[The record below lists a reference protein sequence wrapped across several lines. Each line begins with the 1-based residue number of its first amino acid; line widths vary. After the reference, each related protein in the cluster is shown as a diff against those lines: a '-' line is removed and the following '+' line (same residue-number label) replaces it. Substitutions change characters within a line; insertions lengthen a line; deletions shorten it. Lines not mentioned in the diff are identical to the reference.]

1 MNSMPPIAMLWDD
14 SHIWGLMSLRALGSL
29 GFPTRLL
36 KGQDI
41 AQGALL
47 RKQAGGEPYAL
58 LVVPGGSAQ
67 LKAEALG
74 DAGKRAICDYIRL
87 GGCYLGFC
95 GGAGLALTLP
105 QSRGLGLCPWRR
117 AEYPQRML
125 HLLSGYVQADPCPN
139 ALTPDWGNHAPSLPV
154 WWPGRFS
161 NSGGDV
167 EVLAR
172 YRGPDR
178 DFWIADIA
186 LDSVPKR
193 IFEEWKRLYG
203 INLTAD
209 FLADTELMVTGRYG
223 KGRYVLSYSHL
234 ETPDSS
240 EANAWL
246 VHILKALTCVSA
258 ASESVPAWNF
268 LFKRKSPD
276 PGIPPLLSELLSRIR
291 DLVDL
296 AMEHRL
302 FFARTPWLVGW
313 KQGLPGAMCNN
324 LLAATVA
331 SCSVLPGREALHF
344 WSESESEITSLVESF
359 FAGAEGYLLAA
370 RLMETMHASMTGV
383 MDRGSLVRERDRLFG
398 HPMLGKGILGR
409 LLFLLEEYLYLCI
422 ADRGCR
428 EVLLL
433 E

>member
-1 MNSMPPIAMLWDD
+1 MNSVPPIAMLWDD

-47 RKQAGGEPYAL
+47 RKQAGGERCAL
-58 LVVPGGSAQ
+58 LVVPGGSAS

-74 DAGKRAICDYIRL
+74 EAGKRAICDFISQ
-87 GGCYLGFC
+87 GGSYLGFC

-105 QSRGLGLCPWRR
+105 QSRGLGLCPWHR
-117 AEYPQRML
+117 AAYPQRML
-125 HLLSGYVQADPCPN
+125 HLLSGYVQAEPCPN
-139 ALTPDWGNHAPSLPV
+139 ALTPDWGQERPSLPV

-172 YRGPDR
+172 YKGPDR

-186 LDSVPKR
+186 LDSVPGR
-193 IFEEWKRLYG
+193 LFEEWKRLYG
-203 INLTAD
+203 VNLTAD
-209 FLADTELMVTGRYG
+209 FLADTEVMVTGRYG

-234 ETPDSS
+234 ETPDSPQ
-240 EANAWL
+240 ANAWL
-246 VHILKALTCVSA
+246 AHILGVLTGVQASSA
-258 ASESVPAWNF
+258 SVPAWNF
-268 LFKRKSPD
+268 LFKRRALEREV
-276 PGIPPLLSELLSRIR
+276 PPLLAELLSKTRE
-291 DLVDL
+291 LVDL
-296 AMEHRL
+296 GMEHRL
-302 FFARTPWLVGW
+302 LFARTPWLVGW
-313 KQGLPGAMCNN
+313 KQGLPGGMCNN
-324 LLAATVA
+324 LLSAVVAA
-331 SCSVLPGREALHF
+331 CSVVPGKKALSF
-344 WSESESEITSLVESF
+344 WQECQGEVQELSKAF
-359 FAGAEGYLLAA
+359 FDGAEAYLLAA

-383 MDRGSLVRERDRLFG
+383 IDRESLVRESDRLFG

-409 LLFLLEEYLYLCI
+409 LLFLVEEYLYLCI
-422 ADRGCR
+422 ADRSCR
-428 EVLLL
+428 DVLLL